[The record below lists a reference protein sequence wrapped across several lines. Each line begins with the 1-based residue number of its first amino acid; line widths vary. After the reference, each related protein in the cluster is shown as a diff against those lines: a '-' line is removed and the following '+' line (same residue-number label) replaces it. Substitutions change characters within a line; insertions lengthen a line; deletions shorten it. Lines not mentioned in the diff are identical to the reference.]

1 MLAKLM
7 TVKVSISLSVMNDKH
22 GSNPKINMF
31 KKECRREQDED
42 NLEKKRSIDINIV
55 CDIIPREWDKLNQQI

>member
-22 GSNPKINMF
+22 GSNPKLNMF
-31 KKECRREQDED
+31 KRNVDGKETT
-42 NLEKKRSIDINIV
+42 KI
-55 CDIIPREWDKLNQQI
+55 

>member
-1 MLAKLM
+1 
-7 TVKVSISLSVMNDKH
+7 MNDKH

-42 NLEKKRSIDINIV
+42 NLEKKKRIIDINIV
-55 CDIIPREWDKLNQQI
+55 CDIIPREWDKSNPANIALKLKHKEYTTL

>member
-1 MLAKLM
+1 
-7 TVKVSISLSVMNDKH
+7 LSVMNDKH